1 MGSNDIV
8 KKGKTILNAT
18 NPKLLDVCVITLEKI
33 EGEAHYILK
42 FGNSGDIRIVGR
54 EQWESFVEFLQWFDW
69 NSEDTEEYDF
79 HDFNIIPYAQE
90 VFSDITDV
98 RENKN
103 LDK

>member
-1 MGSNDIV
+1 MRSQEII

-18 NPKLLDVCVITLEKI
+18 NPKLLDVCVLTLEKI

-69 NSEDTEEYDF
+69 SPEDTEEHDF
-79 HDFNIIPYAQE
+79 HEFDDIPYAQE
-90 VFSDITDV
+90 VLSDVTEPRI
-98 RENKN
+98 
-103 LDK
+103 